1 MKTTRAF
8 TLIELLVVIAIIAIL
23 AAMLLPA
30 LSAAKN
36 KAYQTACASNLKQW
50 GTALTMYA
58 GDNRDYFP
66 DSQSTTPGN
75 GQTTGFAWVGG
86 NLNNVFFPAYLY
98 RNRAGTSVT
107 TERSAQDVLYCPTDD
122 YHKLVEVSRT
132 ATNLIGYQLLPGRDA
147 PDEAGY
153 PPPLGAPPGLA
164 YWNVNRLK
172 FGGSYRK
179 APVMVDKIQANGSA
193 SSPTAVSGL
202 VWSCSMAIIATL
214 RMCPS
219 AAIFSMKTAVCC
231 GGNLIWA
238 TSAARS
244 KWEPP
249 ARTGLCFTGRPIWTP
264 ARGEEAA
271 QNKGRCSNGFDH
283 GITQVKPW
291 PGGPR
296 SAA

>member
-202 VWSCSMAIIATL
+202 VWSGSTTIDG
-214 RMCPS
+214 S
-219 AAIFSMKTAVCC
+219 AMTVLYGNHRNSKNVPI
-231 GGNLIWA
+231 GGNFLYEDGSVLWRKFDLGNLGGTIKVG
-238 TSAARS
+238 AAGS
-244 KWEPP
+244 DWVVFYWP
-249 ARTGLCFTGRPIWTP
+249 ADLDTG
-264 ARGEEAA
+264 
-271 QNKGRCSNGFDH
+271 
-283 GITQVKPW
+283 PW
-291 PGGPR
+291 
-296 SAA
+296 